1 MASRDELLAV
11 TLHLLAERGYASVG
25 LREVAAEV
33 GVTTGSIYHHFSSKE
48 DLVRSAVEH
57 YASRVFAQQ
66 DALLE
71 SDASARDRLWAVA
84 DWLVASD
91 RGSGWRRDFSL
102 VVNVELRKVSG
113 FERLYGRLRTTF
125 VRLVREPVRAGLAS
139 GELAL
144 PEGATVD
151 DVVSLVM
158 AGIVGTL
165 QMHARGS
172 LRVPLDRQLR
182 LHMATILRSLQP

>member
-1 MASRDELLAV
+1 MASRDELLV
-11 TLHLLAERGYASVG
+11 VSLHLLAQRGYAAFG

-57 YASRVFAQQ
+57 YASRVLAQQ
-66 DALLE
+66 DALVA
-71 SDASARDRLWAVA
+71 SDASARDRLWAVVE
-84 DWLVASD
+84 WLVASD
-91 RGSGWRRDFSL
+91 TDTGWRRDFSL
-102 VVNVELRKVSG
+102 VVNVELRKVAG
-113 FERLYGRLRTTF
+113 FERLYGRLRSAFTR
-125 VRLVREPVRAGLAS
+125 VVHEPVRDGVDS

-144 PEGATVD
+144 PEGATVE

-172 LRVPLDRQLR
+172 LQVPLDRQLR
-182 LHMATILRSLQP
+182 LHMATVLRALRP

>member
-11 TLHLLAERGYASVG
+11 SLHLLAERGYAAFG

-57 YASRVFAQQ
+57 YAGRVLAQQ
-66 DALLE
+66 DALVT
-71 SDASARDRLWAVA
+71 SDASARDRLWSVVE
-84 DWLVASD
+84 WLATSD
-91 RGSGWRRDFSL
+91 TDTGWHRDFSL
-102 VVNVELRKVSG
+102 VVNVELRKVAG
-113 FERLYGRLRTTF
+113 FERVYGRLRSAF
-125 VRLVREPVRAGLAS
+125 VRLVREPVRDGIAS

-144 PEGATVD
+144 PEGATLD
-151 DVVSLVM
+151 GVVSLVM

-172 LRVPLDRQLR
+172 LPVPLDRQLR
-182 LHMATILRSLQP
+182 LHMATVLRSLQP